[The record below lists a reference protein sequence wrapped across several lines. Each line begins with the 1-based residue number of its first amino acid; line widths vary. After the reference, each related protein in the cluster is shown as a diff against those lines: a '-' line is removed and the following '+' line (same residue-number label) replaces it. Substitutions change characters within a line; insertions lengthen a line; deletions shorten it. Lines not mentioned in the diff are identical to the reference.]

1 MVVDKYPNSL
11 QEIIQSQDEGR
22 GRIQALRLFHDM
34 FGMEP
39 ESTISREDLR
49 NLLSSA
55 LLASEHIDEIS
66 ADGGYRSVHAS
77 FGAEVLEDIGSVFPE
92 PQEPSVLSFLT
103 YSSLNYQLTRK
114 FANAKLLAESAL
126 EKFPDA
132 PESSATPDNFRLTVH
147 KAVLYFLATRLEEL
161 KAITN
166 QDNTHRIAQDMVGR
180 IPISELS
187 SGLMLLRS
195 LDNFG
200 EFIRGDNQ
208 ANLDAAILDLER
220 ARQLGTS
227 ELLIGELADWLKSI
241 YSVSVAHYAPRF
253 LGKYQCLPEG
263 YLRSLLSGPKSAFW
277 LWPSQTGAL
286 EAGLFDR
293 DAFAVSMPPSAGKTF
308 LAELKIVQRIANTE
322 KLAFYVVPLNALAR
336 QVQAELSNRLRR
348 PPLRMNVR
356 VLTGAYELSDED
368 LAAAGVQES
377 VVVTTPEKLDGLMR
391 NLDRADIKSM
401 FDRADLFVFDECQNI
416 GSGKR
421 GVTLEMLI
429 ERVRF
434 LKPDAAI
441 LGSAAFFTNIA
452 NFAQWLGDHRAHY
465 LDDWRPTRRQVA
477 SWIKEGNLQID
488 RRWSVT
494 GYSRSNNDTQDV
506 TRIAIDLQR
515 VYRNVLVVSTSRDA
529 AEKYAD
535 ALSNQVSKLA
545 QPYLSGQETRRLK
558 ILSDAIRREIHPQ
571 ARLADYVGYGVA
583 YHHAR
588 LPANVKSQ
596 IEDYIADGTLKL
608 VAATTT
614 LSQGV
619 NFPIRCIVLPSI
631 YIAGPNP
638 MGALELQNI
647 IGRAGRAGVSTT
659 GQVIVLRNS
668 EWVKSTDRFYK
679 FDDYCFSPPAE
690 LLTVKSSLPTDIDT
704 TMDRR
709 AFERIEAFDSQM
721 LAFLG
726 QGGFESEGQ
735 IEKIAAGSFLAN
747 QNPSGIQALMD
758 MINRRLGQM
767 EQAPRA
773 LVKANSPFRLT
784 EFGSVAR
791 KTGLGLTA
799 TNLIV
804 KEMEEALEI
813 DPDAF
818 ATMRDGIEVDRNKLK
833 MLLSIMLSD
842 PENFL
847 DSFAI
852 RTKSKDLFGVP
863 ISTLQRDMGSFLS
876 AVYND
881 NDVRNRI
888 RTTIWDS
895 DLEFLCSWMEGS
907 SYSDLYGFFLKP
919 LKSKPT
925 QVHIDRA
932 IQEAVHAVERYS
944 LLLNWSAHY
953 TNVFLE
959 YLATEKHAT
968 YPSPELGNL
977 SQYIRWG
984 VNHPLSVF
992 VREELKW
999 DNRAEAIALGCLTSP
1014 EVAYSA
1020 NKEEFR
1026 KTLREASE
1034 GVLIDILG
1042 TAEKAYDLRKQLE

>member
-434 LKPDAAI
+434 LKP
-441 LGSAAFFTNIA
+441 GRGRPFSVQAAFFTNIRKLCTVA
-452 NFAQWLGDHRAHY
+452 RGSIVLIGY
-465 LDDWRPTRRQVA
+465 LDDWRPTKAPGRFLDQRRQPT
-477 SWIKEGNLQID
+477 D
-488 RRWSVT
+488 RSAMVL
-494 GYSRSNNDTQDV
+494 SRGIRGPIM
-506 TRIAIDLQR
+506 TRKMSLGSLIDLQR
-515 VYRNVLVVSTSRDA
+515 VYRNVLVVSTSRDT

-535 ALSNQVSKLA
+535 ALSYILK
-545 QPYLSGQETRRLK
+545 YLSWNNLTFPNQETRRLK
-558 ILSDAIRREIHPQ
+558 MPLSDAIRREIHPQ
-571 ARLADYVGYGVA
+571 ARLADYVGV
-583 YHHAR
+583 R
-588 LPANVKSQ
+588 L
-596 IEDYIADGTLKL
+596 
-608 VAATTT
+608 
-614 LSQGV
+614 
-619 NFPIRCIVLPSI
+619 
-631 YIAGPNP
+631 
-638 MGALELQNI
+638 
-647 IGRAGRAGVSTT
+647 
-659 GQVIVLRNS
+659 
-668 EWVKSTDRFYK
+668 
-679 FDDYCFSPPAE
+679 
-690 LLTVKSSLPTDIDT
+690 
-704 TMDRR
+704 
-709 AFERIEAFDSQM
+709 
-721 LAFLG
+721 
-726 QGGFESEGQ
+726 
-735 IEKIAAGSFLAN
+735 
-747 QNPSGIQALMD
+747 
-758 MINRRLGQM
+758 
-767 EQAPRA
+767 
-773 LVKANSPFRLT
+773 
-784 EFGSVAR
+784 
-791 KTGLGLTA
+791 
-799 TNLIV
+799 
-804 KEMEEALEI
+804 
-813 DPDAF
+813 
-818 ATMRDGIEVDRNKLK
+818 
-833 MLLSIMLSD
+833 
-842 PENFL
+842 
-847 DSFAI
+847 
-852 RTKSKDLFGVP
+852 
-863 ISTLQRDMGSFLS
+863 
-876 AVYND
+876 
-881 NDVRNRI
+881 
-888 RTTIWDS
+888 
-895 DLEFLCSWMEGS
+895 
-907 SYSDLYGFFLKP
+907 
-919 LKSKPT
+919 
-925 QVHIDRA
+925 
-932 IQEAVHAVERYS
+932 
-944 LLLNWSAHY
+944 
-953 TNVFLE
+953 
-959 YLATEKHAT
+959 
-968 YPSPELGNL
+968 
-977 SQYIRWG
+977 
-984 VNHPLSVF
+984 
-992 VREELKW
+992 
-999 DNRAEAIALGCLTSP
+999 
-1014 EVAYSA
+1014 
-1020 NKEEFR
+1020 
-1026 KTLREASE
+1026 
-1034 GVLIDILG
+1034 
-1042 TAEKAYDLRKQLE
+1042 